1 MWSISKRT
9 CTMAEYKEMR
19 LDPIPFEMIKS
30 GNKTIELRLYDEK
43 RRSLRAGD
51 RVVFICRQTGERLAC
66 IIKALH
72 VFENFEKL
80 YSSLDLIK
88 CGYTA
93 ENAASAS
100 ADDML
105 KYYSL
110 AEQER
115 YGVVGIELICP

>member
-1 MWSISKRT
+1 
-9 CTMAEYKEMR
+9 MAEYKEMR

-80 YSSLDLIK
+80 YYSLDLIK

-115 YGVVGIELICP
+115 YGVVGIELIRP